1 MSRRSRRRL
10 SEEDRALWQ
19 RVIETAVPLKPDAP
33 RPIAELPEAVA
44 PPLPSKEPQAQR
56 FPRFQVGQAAG
67 TVPSGDDLAKPI
79 AEHLSEAAPRMDRK
93 RFGKLRRGK
102 IQPEARLDLHGMT
115 LAQAHPAL
123 NRFILDSHAQG
134 RRLVLVITGKGK
146 RRENHDPIPV
156 RTGVLRHQVPHWLH
170 TPPLSQAVLQVTPAH
185 LKHGGEG
192 AYYVYLRRA
201 R

>member
-1 MSRRSRRRL
+1 MSRRTRRRL
-10 SEEDRALWQ
+10 SEEDRALWR
-19 RVIETAVPLKPDAP
+19 RVTETAVPLKPDAP
-33 RPIAELPEAVA
+33 HPIAELPEAVA
-44 PPLPSKEPQAQR
+44 PPPPDIPAPAS
-56 FPRFQVGQAAG
+56 FPRFRIGQTAG
-67 TVPSGDDLAKPI
+67 AMPPGDDLARPV
-79 AEHLSEAAPRMDRK
+79 AEHLDGAPPRMDRK
-93 RFGKLRRGK
+93 RFGKLKRGK
-102 IQPEARLDLHGMT
+102 LQPEVRLDLHGMT

-123 NRFILDSHAQG
+123 NRFIQDSHAQG

-146 RRENHDPIPV
+146 RRESHDPIPV